1 MRNKELM
8 FLVNA

>member
-1 MRNKELM
+1 MHNIELM